1 MEQLRTIGLAAV
13 TAASQSVFDSFITL
27 LEQHTDRLNHDR
39 TAQLSDLKMLS
50 TKAKGDI
57 FELLCRQY
65 LLM

>member
-13 TAASQSVFDSFITL
+13 T
-27 LEQHTDRLNHDR
+27 EQHTDRLNHDR